1 MQWTGR
7 NPDVSLPRDHEFNTV
22 PSVSIQMILRIIHDG
37 PYGISPTCWYSW
49 NGFKEAVKWAQKQTK
64 ILSIMK
70 REDLRQKS
78 KGQGIILSLEE
89 IGKCWGHTMSA

>member
-37 PYGISPTCWYSW
+37 PYGISPKCWYS
-49 NGFKEAVKWAQKQTK
+49 
-64 ILSIMK
+64 
-70 REDLRQKS
+70 
-78 KGQGIILSLEE
+78 
-89 IGKCWGHTMSA
+89 